1 MEIVAVSSRE
11 LRRPSGGGM
20 VYPGTEEETGA
31 AGFFRVTKVSYRVTS
46 SSGLLEWRYYEALRN
61 LVNLCFT

>member
-1 MEIVAVSSRE
+1 
-11 LRRPSGGGM
+11 M